1 MSALN
6 KVENMPPGM
15 GVSSGSSDA
24 GSENGT
30 PGRGSPDVRKGMKRS
45 GTLPSFPSMDDN
57 KAKAKE
63 PELPVRL
70 RRRFSDGRV
79 RLG

>member
-6 KVENMPPGM
+6 KVDNLPYGA

-24 GSENGT
+24 GSEERT
-30 PGRGSPDVRKGMKRS
+30 PGKGSPDVRKGIKRS
-45 GTLPSFPSMDDN
+45 GTLPSFPSMEDI

-63 PELPVRL
+63 PDLPVRTIYY
-70 RRRFSDGRV
+70 FSRGQ
-79 RLG
+79 G

>member
-6 KVENMPPGM
+6 KVDNLPHGA

-24 GSENGT
+24 GSEERT
-30 PGRGSPDVRKGMKRS
+30 PGKGSPDVRKGIKRS
-45 GTLPSFPSMDDN
+45 GTLPSFPSMEDI

-63 PELPVRL
+63 PDLPVCTI
-70 RRRFSDGRV
+70 D
-79 RLG
+79 